1 MPTYGRRRRISL
13 GVDWSSVAAMT
24 AVAHAPNSQ
33 NDKSYFFFNGR
44 ARAAHYLHGLFML
57 ERNKASKNKRQPPL
71 GWALA
76 YFVLSLVLFFFLRKG
91 IKHCVVF
98 SH

>member
-44 ARAAHYLHGLFML
+44 ARAAHYLHGWFML
-57 ERNKASKNKRQPPL
+57 
-71 GWALA
+71 
-76 YFVLSLVLFFFLRKG
+76 
-91 IKHCVVF
+91 
-98 SH
+98 